1 MKRMFGLMPVNE
13 VKKEIVFEDE
23 LELKIR
29 VQAGPHG
36 YSIIYADGS
45 AEGEDIDGTTDE
57 NIERAKKILNSH
69 FRNLTEVKNTNR

>member
-1 MKRMFGLMPVNE
+1 MKRMFGLMPVDE
-13 VKKEIVFEDE
+13 VEKEMIFKDE
-23 LELKIR
+23 SELKII

-36 YSIIYADGS
+36 YSIIYADCS

-69 FRNLTEVKNTNR
+69 FSNLTEVNKPD